1 MNLELITGGVWSV
14 APVAEEP
21 EVRLRHWSIREI
33 FPERTRHFVG
43 WSQAGRE
50 GRVSSAI
57 VTFDPS
63 TRRGVTERGR
73 IYELIGP
80 PGTHPDAEYVW
91 GRWMQLGEVLEGF
104 ADVTAEAIAT

>member
-1 MNLELITGGVWSV
+1 MNLELTIGAIWGV

-21 EVRLRHWSIREI
+21 EIRLYNWSIRAVL
-33 FPERTRHFVG
+33 PERTRHFVG
-43 WSQAGRE
+43 WNRASRE

-57 VTFDPS
+57 VTFDPA

-73 IYELIGP
+73 VYELVGP

-91 GRWMQLGEVLEGF
+91 GRWLQLGEVLEGF
-104 ADVTAEAIAT
+104 EDVTAEAIAT